1 MPLFAYRA
9 RDAVGRELQG
19 EIEAADRSEVATRLA
34 EQGLFVISVQET
46 KPKKVTGLFAKPS
59 SSHVVAFMRQ
69 LATMVRAGIPIMTA
83 LEMILQRAPSQPMRR
98 LIESIRDT
106 LASGEPLS
114 AAIEKNPDVFPPLVR
129 WSVKVGEE
137 TGQLDAVLMRLA
149 AYKEL
154 ESNLKASVRGALA
167 YPAVIVLVAIGVASF
182 IVTVVIPKIKRIY
195 DEAHILLPL
204 PTRIVLF
211 VSDFV
216 KDWWPLLIAGAVGVV
231 LAIALFK
238 RTRSGCRFFDR
249 LFLRIPIIGK
259 FVYLAAL
266 LRFTRSMELMVRTG
280 VDVVQALNIAAGTI
294 GNSVL
299 EDGVRRASFAVRDGA
314 KISEAVED
322 AAVFEPL
329 LVQMLRVGE
338 ETGTVDELL
347 DLLASDYENQISRMV
362 QNLPRIIE
370 PILLVFVAGLVF
382 LLALSFFL
390 PIFRLVQVLKKH

>member
-9 RDAVGRELQG
+9 RDAVGKELQG
-19 EIEAADRSEVATRLA
+19 EMEAADRNEVATRLA
-34 EQGLFVISVQET
+34 EQGLFVISVQEA
-46 KPKKVTGLFAKPS
+46 KPKKTTGLFGKPS

-114 AAIEKNPDVFPPLVR
+114 AAIEKNSDVFPPLVR

-195 DEAHILLPL
+195 DEAHIPLPL

-216 KDWWPLLIAGAVGVV
+216 KEWWPFLIAGAVGVV
-231 LAIALFK
+231 LAIAIFK
-238 RTRSGCRFFDR
+238 RTKSGSRFFDR
-249 LFLRIPIIGK
+249 LFLRLPIIGK

-299 EDGVRRASFAVRDGA
+299 EEGVRKASLAVRDGA

-347 DLLASDYENQISRMV
+347 DLLATDYENQISRMV

>member
-19 EIEAADRSEVATRLA
+19 EIEAADRSEVATRLV